1 MRESKEVSNCHSFC
15 QCLSILFTL
24 ALPKCHTW
32 QLNFPNSG
40 QSTTFCIKKRLFNFS
55 LSFICVNIHSNLH
68 SESCISFTVIEGSL
82 FKNPPKTLETNLSEY
97 FGPLVNFTS
106 SRCAPF
112 SARPLQIRTGEKR
125 SCIESNL
132 SKKISIQSPLNM

>member
-1 MRESKEVSNCHSFC
+1 MRESQELDNYHSFC

-40 QSTTFCIKKRLFNFS
+40 QSTTFCIKNKLFNFS

-68 SESCISFTVIEGSL
+68 SEFCINLTVIDGFV
-82 FKNPPKTLETNLSEY
+82 FKNPPKTLATNLSEY

-112 SARPLQIRTGEKR
+112 SARPLQIRTGEKEK
-125 SCIESNL
+125 CIESSF
-132 SKKISIQSPLNM
+132 SKKTSVQSPLNM